1 RHGEL
6 ARDRGKGGIAP
17 HLIGKMLE
25 SDGAE
30 LEREPDQIRKAELR
44 AGEVVPSGLGV
55 LGGDAIGRNIDALDI
70 VASEVLVIEQTDER
84 LDRGLDVQSVMPKG
98 TAGGSAMARALSVR
112 AKACMKPSRASIT
125 PGGPSTPCS
134 ASSADCRPSRAAWPA
149 CSRLMSPPPLT
160 KANKPPALEAARPR
174 ALVRRS
180 AESPASLPA
189 AAAEPN
195 TPTAAVG

>member
-1 RHGEL
+1 AARSRYRHPRRAQLRIEVVDVRRRRHGEL

-84 LDRGLDVQSVMPKG
+84 LDRGLDV
-98 TAGGSAMARALSVR
+98 
-112 AKACMKPSRASIT
+112 
-125 PGGPSTPCS
+125 
-134 ASSADCRPSRAAWPA
+134 
-149 CSRLMSPPPLT
+149 
-160 KANKPPALEAARPR
+160 
-174 ALVRRS
+174 
-180 AESPASLPA
+180 PA
-189 AAAEPN
+189 AGIRLD
-195 TPTAAVG
+195 V